1 MKAWR
6 RLRSPRF
13 FRFALCQQRRRRFIA
28 IPLPDRKRKADSDNF
43 RHLVNNVQIRIRKH
57 AHISRVLHHDSHD
70 ADVSDRWQRFAER
83 RARGKGAR
91 ADGDRMDKRLRPDNA
106 VDCHYICSVFVLQLF
121 GNASDVCRID
131 GLPERADDGQMI
143 RISVFQQRADERP

>member
-43 RHLVNNVQIRIRKH
+43 RHLVNYVQIRIRKR
-57 AHISRVLHHDSHD
+57 AYIGRVLHHDSHD

-91 ADGDRMDKRLRPDNA
+91 ANGDRMDKRLRADDA
-106 VDCHYICSVFVLQLF
+106 VDYHHIRSALVLQPL
-121 GNASDVCRID
+121 GSTTDVRCID
-131 GLPERADDGQMI
+131 RLSKLPMT
-143 RISVFQQRADERP
+143 VK